1 MIPVPVLIFL
11 VGIALFIIVVVF
23 KLDETLINQN
33 NKVKQLNQEIKN
45 LESDKDIVKDEIKNF
60 EKIKQVYTEQIEYLK
75 IEESNYD
82 DNVRELHNII
92 DKLEEQIELKQSNLD
107 SLHKSLKSQQD
118 VSKEAFSNWFD
129 ILSHDYEEKEKEYDL
144 LTDNLKKAYS
154 LQQDKILAEIDKVN
168 AELDKIKKTRDA
180 AIAAARKDQ
189 EIKENLSDYC
199 IKLSINDIEDIKR
212 LEEVKKI
219 IHNQRVL
226 SMLIWQTYVSK
237 PLKALAAKVL
247 NSTSPVMGIYKIT
260 NTITDECY
268 IGQSVNIAE
277 RFVEHAKCGLGI
289 DTPAGNKLYKS
300 MQEYGIHNFSWQLIE
315 VCKREELNEKEKF
328 FINLYNAVE
337 FGLNS
342 SKGIGK

>member
-1 MIPVPVLIFL
+1 MIPAPVLIFL
-11 VGIALFIIVVVF
+11 VGVALFIIIVVF

-33 NKVKQLNQEIKN
+33 NKVKQLNREIEN
-45 LESDKDIVKDEIKNF
+45 LESNKDNIKDEISKC

-75 IEESNYD
+75 TEESNYD
-82 DNVRELHNII
+82 DNVKELHNII

-154 LQQDKILAEIDKVN
+154 LQQDKILAEIDEIN

-226 SMLIWQTYVSK
+226 SMLIWQTYISK

-260 NTITDECY
+260 NIITDECY